1 MTLGSVVRVCY
12 AQFTNIVKISESPF
26 LFQYSF
32 TILAEMTKNPGQMSA
47 ESEKMYF
54 CWRGDNFF
62 IIFVVARLG
71 SKKELRLLIG
81 LG

>member
-1 MTLGSVVRVCY
+1 MTSGSVVRVCY

-32 TILAEMTKNPGQMSA
+32 IIPAEMTKNPGQMSA
-47 ESEKMYF
+47 ENEKNVF
-54 CWRGDNFF
+54 LLGGVIFF
-62 IIFVVARLG
+62 IIFVVAHLG

>member
-47 ESEKMYF
+47 ESEKNVF
-54 CWRGDNFF
+54 
-62 IIFVVARLG
+62 
-71 SKKELRLLIG
+71 LLEG
-81 LG
+81 G